1 MQTASIGMFWEK
13 KHDLKYFVE
22 TLSSDNHHYIGIKM
36 LNAAIAEV

>member
-1 MQTASIGMFWEK
+1 MQTACIDRLWEK

-36 LNAAIAEV
+36 LNATISEV